1 MKFLPTPDD
10 DNVYYEVAVAKW
22 LVEIDEKMMGKL
34 LWPNNNA
41 AVSKLVRVEARAD
54 ETWQR
59 FDVEVQRYY
68 GMNL

>member
-22 LVEIDEKMMGKL
+22 LVEIDEKMMEKL
-34 LWPNNNA
+34 LWPKNNA
-41 AVSKLVRVEARAD
+41 AVGKLVRVEAKAD
-54 ETWQR
+54 ETWQQ
-59 FDVEVQRYY
+59 FDVKVKRYY